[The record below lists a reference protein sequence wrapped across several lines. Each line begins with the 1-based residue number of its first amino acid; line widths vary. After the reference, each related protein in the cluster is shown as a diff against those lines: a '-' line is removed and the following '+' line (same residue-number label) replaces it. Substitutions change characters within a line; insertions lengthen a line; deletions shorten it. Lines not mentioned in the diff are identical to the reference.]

1 MPMKHFTP
9 ETLKPR
15 EQTLEFIRQFAHT
28 YRVTNPQT
36 KSLN

>member
-1 MPMKHFTP
+1 MKHFTP

-28 YRVTNPQT
+28 YTVTNNQT

>member
-1 MPMKHFTP
+1 MPMKHSTP

-15 EQTLEFIRQFAHT
+15 EQTLEFIRKFAHT
-28 YRVTNPQT
+28 YRVSNPQT